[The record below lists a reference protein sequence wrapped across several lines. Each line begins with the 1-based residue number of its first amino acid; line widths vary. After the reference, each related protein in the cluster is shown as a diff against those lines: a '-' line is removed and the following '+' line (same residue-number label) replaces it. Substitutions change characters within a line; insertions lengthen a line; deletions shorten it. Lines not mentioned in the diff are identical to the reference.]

1 MSNIAIYKTAFSS
14 IRQNGKLIFFLYAI
28 TFVLAFL
35 VARPL
40 YSTLIEEANGSIEP
54 DRLFREFDYMTF
66 SDFVR
71 LHGNALKPFVSLSL
85 LIALLHLVLS
95 NLFLGGIFVR
105 FTVPNEKFSMGDF
118 LKNGVPTF
126 GKYLLVLIFEVLL
139 IICIIFASGMFF
151 FIFAL
156 IAEGGNERDFILWLI
171 PPFLLLFISFLIAF
185 LTTDFAKIYLFLN
198 PKKNAW
204 QGFMAGIGYVLG
216 RLKTLQF
223 YWAAALLTL
232 LVMITYLAI
241 EASIGMVSVFTMY
254 VMFFVQQLVVLA
266 RTAIK
271 VGYWASIFSYYEAH
285 PIIQKVVFTPSDD
298 ESPEGGDS

>member
-1 MSNIAIYKTAFSS
+1 MSNAAIYKTAFSS
-14 IRQNGKLIFFLYAI
+14 IRQNRKLIFFLYAI
-28 TFVLAFL
+28 TLVLAFL

-85 LIALLHLVLS
+85 LIILLHLVLS
-95 NLFLGGIFVR
+95 NLFLGGIFAR
-105 FTVPNEKFSMGDF
+105 FSLPNEKFSIGDF

-126 GKYLLVLIFEVLL
+126 GKYLLVLVVEVLL
-139 IICIIFASGMFF
+139 IICIIFALGMFF

-156 IAEGGNERDFILWLI
+156 IAEGGSERDFIIWLI
-171 PPFLLLFISFLIAF
+171 PPFLLLLISLSIAF
-185 LTTDFAKIYLFLN
+185 LATDFSKIYLFLN
-198 PKKNAW
+198 PEKNAW

-223 YWAAALLTL
+223 YWVAALLTL
-232 LVMITYLAI
+232 LVMLTYLAV
-241 EASIGMVSVFTMY
+241 EAGVGMVSALTMY
-254 VMFFVQQLVVLA
+254 IMFFIQQGVVLA

-271 VGYWASIFSYYEAH
+271 VGYLASIFTYYKVH
-285 PIIQKVVFTPSDD
+285 PISQKVVLPTPND
-298 ESPEGGDS
+298 ESKVEGDS